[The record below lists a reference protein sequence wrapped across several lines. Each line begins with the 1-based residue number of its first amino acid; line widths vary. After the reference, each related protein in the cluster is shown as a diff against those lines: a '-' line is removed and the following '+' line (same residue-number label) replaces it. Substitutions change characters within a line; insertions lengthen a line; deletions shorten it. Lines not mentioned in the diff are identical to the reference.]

1 MNCGKFTPTRP
12 CEHSGD
18 DTSCGDHETSAPAV
32 LVEIAYHDNA
42 EDEAWIKNNITVI
55 AEALTRA
62 VCAYLEMNCAL

>member
-1 MNCGKFTPTRP
+1 MP
-12 CEHSGD
+12 S
-18 DTSCGDHETSAPAV
+18 TSTASASAPAV